1 MKLWGLLVLLFL
13 GGCDQTGLAVGS
25 AVQNFLTTPIDA
37 VSDLFSDAAYNRRR
51 EATLAQQ
58 EVEGEGEIRYC
69 VDPTGTP
76 IPASDLSTLDGLA
89 QGLRSEACQCV
100 PWGDC
105 PTQVCACGSLCPRG
119 FDIFR
124 HPAGVTTKTLST
136 QSNGLAFRNESVGQH
151 EMTAGYCWGHAR
163 LTSQFNRL
171 SFFKPDQPAPYNIR
185 STNAAEQERAVEY
198 YKDLIDK
205 IVDNKAV
212 DIPGYADLES
222 LSDDPALQSY
232 LGDKMARGWAD
243 QAMSWQGLFTAVDGS
258 QQSNES
264 YSRLFADV
272 KERIDMHM
280 QPTIVFTSRGS
291 PFMTHA
297 VLVSHYETLPDGKLK
312 LCIRDN
318 NHPEFMAA
326 SCQDSMIIDP
336 SNGLEYSAWGD
347 IGSAKLA
354 HNENADAAAQAASLQ
369 RKCSSEKGCAND

>member
-1 MKLWGLLVLLFL
+1 MKLWGLLAFLLL
-13 GGCDQTGLAVGS
+13 TSCDQTGLGVTS
-25 AVQNFLTTPIDA
+25 AVKNFFTTPVDA
-37 VSDLFSDAAYNRRR
+37 VSGIFSDAAYNRRR

-58 EVEGEGEIRYC
+58 ETEGEGEIRYC

-76 IPASDLSTLDGLA
+76 LPLDQMNSLDGLA

-105 PTQVCACGSLCPRG
+105 PKQVCACGSLCPRG

-124 HPAGVTTKTLST
+124 HPAGVTAKTLST
-136 QSNGLAFRNESVGQH
+136 PANGLSFRNESVGQY
-151 EMTAGYCWGHAR
+151 EMTGGYCWGHAR

-171 SFFKPDQPAPYNIR
+171 AFFKPDEPAPHDIKSSNPE
-185 STNAAEQERAVEY
+185 EQERAVKF
-198 YKDLIDK
+198 YKGLIDK

-212 DIPGYADLES
+212 NIPGYQDLQT

-232 LGDKMARGWAD
+232 LGDKMAKGWAD
-243 QAMSWQGLFTAVDGS
+243 QAMSWQGLFTAVDGRK
-258 QQSNES
+258 QSNES
-264 YSRLFADV
+264 YSRLFTEV
-272 KERIDMHM
+272 KQRIDMHM
-280 QPTIVFTSRGS
+280 QPTIIFTSRGS

-297 VLVSHYETLPDGKLK
+297 VLVSHYETLPDGRMK
-312 LCIRDN
+312 LCLRDN
-318 NHPEFMAA
+318 NNPEYRAA
-326 SCQDSMIIDP
+326 TCQDSMMIDP

-369 RKCSSEKGCAND
+369 RKCSREKGCADD